1 MKIPLVG
8 AVVATVLALSGCTIA
23 IPAPSPVHGAIAP
36 GPVSHV
42 YATPA
47 ALRTVTTFV
56 FGPDSLILRSQTG
69 VVESLPFTESKA
81 HAIAVLKTVL
91 GKPLSTLVA
100 TSLPSSYGLSW
111 NGFFASYSDAKS
123 SPGQRQWLAA
133 ANAPTTG
140 KIQLVT
146 NAGASVGSS
155 IASVQRSPGVLVKHE
170 SELVLLAIPNA
181 DRSGFLVFNP
191 DAKHPGKIGQI
202 RSMGQF

>member
-1 MKIPLVG
+1 
-8 AVVATVLALSGCTIA
+8 
-23 IPAPSPVHGAIAP
+23 
-36 GPVSHV
+36 
-42 YATPA
+42 
-47 ALRTVTTFV
+47 
-56 FGPDSLILRSQTG
+56 
-69 VVESLPFTESKA
+69 
-81 HAIAVLKTVL
+81 
-91 GKPLSTLVA
+91 
-100 TSLPSSYGLSW
+100 
-111 NGFFASYSDAKS
+111 
-123 SPGQRQWLAA
+123 
-133 ANAPTTG
+133 G